1 MKSTLLYKIATSVIG
16 HHSVPSPNSLL
27 PTIEDT
33 SDLEVL
39 VYVICAW
46 LLHPPSNAITFLL
59 AVAG

>member
-1 MKSTLLYKIATSVIG
+1 MKSTLQNSYTRYYRY
-16 HHSVPSPNSLL
+16 SVPSPNLPL

-46 LLHPPSNAITFLL
+46 LLRRPSNATTFLL